1 MNERYLTTS
10 EFKAMIQQVKDGKF
24 NYKIE
29 GLRRLSV
36 LIKETETE
44 VGELMLFYM
53 GERERLE
60 KENEELKKQLE
71 AVKKSATGKME
82 KYQLAMKLGDVK
94 PAYKNITAE
103 DILELKENGYELE
116 TIDSIFD
123 VSLSTIYR
131 RLKEYRESQEQ

>member
-116 TIDSIFD
+116 TIASIFD